1 LDNEADTVEFV
12 FGANKTV
19 TKMPQD
25 RAPSLIG
32 ASVRSVKLESDYDSA
47 SYRSPSRSNQK
58 VLKDET
64 EEAKDYTSVSELH
77 DEGALLNDE
86 HEYDDLLD
94 DTGKVKEGISASAVI
109 ITGVSNPAISTEKKE
124 EIIRAAAGAPVAIDE
139 SDKDFVV
146 VDIKKQNRPDLAAET
161 SSTPS
166 FAGAGPSIYELKNQS
181 SNMSLED
188 LIDSQM
194 ASMSAMTSDL
204 QKRIVEKK
212 RKGVSESRSR
222 SKSRLRSSL
231 HENLIPN
238 SVIENDAFQQVPA
251 GAHEGMASPLIQS
264 RSQSVI
270 RNQNKSDSAVSERP
284 HLARGDSYIGVTND
298 FEYRPGRRVD
308 RPDPLKGM
316 SAGSR
321 EFLRSVSRSRSRVT
335 HEAPV
340 SNKDLVGEGALIND
354 ELDHEPELVDRIDAV
369 QEEDET
375 QEANKPNHE
384 TSAFASLKRRSVPL
398 EPEDSEVVTAAPV
411 ADVEDEEEVVQE
423 LEKENELGRD
433 NLLENNKRLE
443 TGSIEKGGIETT
455 AETEN
460 ADPAA
465 EETAESV
472 TDEILTDE
480 NEASEELAKEK
491 DQEKEEWAESDQAK
505 TEATA
510 SHEINTKKEN
520 VCTEPEDTSKRI
532 NVEDS
537 NAGPEVKDVYIS
549 DLKTETDDSSH
560 TINVNEEAKDDDVD
574 NDEKCPDQDI
584 VEQTTKAISGLSV
597 ADETE
602 RLINEIESG
611 IEFATTSKPVTD
623 DAIIES
629 ESQMF
634 AKKVLEESEVIS
646 EQTSGEA
653 AEASGDEARAKETVV
668 REMESKS
675 SVPDDFDDLKEPTKD
690 EIIEMLKDEPVYIF
704 TSLAGGGY
712 HMPQRT
718 NKLATILTGNRIPFT
733 YRDLGTDEEARSV
746 WRRYSKGRM
755 LPGIVRGKDDIIG
768 NWEEIEE
775 ANEDYKVRELIY
787 ETL

>member
-1 LDNEADTVEFV
+1 LV
-12 FGANKTV
+12 GNKTV
-19 TKMPQD
+19 TKMEPED
-25 RAPSLIG
+25 KAPSLVG
-32 ASVRSVKLESDYDSA
+32 ASVRSVKLESDYDAA

-94 DTGKVKEGISASAVI
+94 DTGKVKEGVSSSTVI
-109 ITGVSNPAISTEKKE
+109 ITGVSNPAFSTEKKE
-124 EIIRAAAGAPVAIDE
+124 EIIRAAADAPVAIDE

-146 VDIKKQNRPDLAAET
+146 VDIKKQNRPDLAADT

-166 FAGAGPSIYELKNQS
+166 FAGASPSIYELKNQS

-212 RKGVSESRSR
+212 RKSVSESRSR
-222 SKSRLRSSL
+222 SKSRLSSSL
-231 HENLIPN
+231 HEKLIPN

-270 RNQNKSDSAVSERP
+270 RSQDKSDSAVPERP

-298 FEYRPGRRVD
+298 FEYRPGRRAD
-308 RPDPLKGM
+308 RPDPLKSM

-340 SNKDLVGEGALIND
+340 SNKDLVGEGALISD

-375 QEANKPNHE
+375 QEANKPNHQ
-384 TSAFASLKRRSVPL
+384 TSAFASLKRRPLPL
-398 EPEDSEVVTAAPV
+398 EPEDNEVVTAAPV
-411 ADVEDEEEVVQE
+411 ADVEDEEAVVLE
-423 LEKENELGRD
+423 LEKEKELGRD

-443 TGSIEKGGIETT
+443 TGSIEKDEVETS
-455 AETEN
+455 AEAEN
-460 ADPAA
+460 ADPAS
-465 EETAESV
+465 EETSESV
-472 TDEILTDE
+472 TDEPLTDE
-480 NEASEELAKEK
+480 NEASEEVAKEK
-491 DQEKEEWAESDQAK
+491 EESAKSDQVK

-510 SHEINTKKEN
+510 SQGINTEKED
-520 VCTEPEDTSKRI
+520 VCTEPEDISKSI
-532 NVEDS
+532 EVEDS
-537 NAGPEVKDVYIS
+537 NADPEVKDVYIS
-549 DLKTETDDSSH
+549 DLKTENDDSEH
-560 TINVNEEAKDDDVD
+560 TINANEEVKEYDVD
-574 NDEKCPDQDI
+574 DDEKCPDQDI
-584 VEQTTKAISGLSV
+584 VEKTTKAISGLSV

-611 IEFATTSKPVTD
+611 IEFVTTSKPVAD

-629 ESQMF
+629 ESQMSGE
-634 AKKVLEESEVIS
+634 KVLEESEVIL
-646 EQTSGEA
+646 EQTSGEG
-653 AEASGDEARAKETVV
+653 AEVSGEEAGAKETVV
-668 REMESKS
+668 REMKS
-675 SVPDDFDDLKEPTKD
+675 NSPVKDNFDDLKEPTKE
-690 EIIEMLKDEPVYIF
+690 EIIELLKDEPVYIF

-733 YRDLGTDEEARSV
+733 YRDLGTDEEARNV

-755 LPGIVRGKDDIIG
+755 LPGVVRGKDDIIG